1 MSYIQGLIKAQKENV
16 QRLIKRKKKEER
28 NQANKGTSHIA
39 NNEQLMVKR

>member
-16 QRLIKRKKKEER
+16 QRLIKRKKKER